1 MKKSLYLISGILIA
15 GMLLFFFSC
24 SKDEIKSENQNQPA
38 QTTLEQQVFKAIKDF
53 KQKVAYYEENSMYKS
68 GETVNADSAMLLL
81 EGTINFSHAFTSDLY
96 NEFLAEDL
104 TLVVPKNENGEV
116 VIDVLVQKYLEMKA
130 DITTVY
136 YNSSFENKGLV
147 VVDLLETARDDDE
160 ITISVAVITGD
171 RSNDPPPPDP
181 QLGGPFEAGDNWW
194 YGENEGKCYDTITTS
209 DAAQELFA
217 AMSQYIYDY
226 NQSHGIATFFPVQT
240 HYFMGGDKKAL
251 RRPNDVMDNH
261 VDFYMYNAY
270 DEYGI
275 SDDTLCVEWPEG
287 NLYYQYL
294 KYLLYNKMKDS
305 LQSNNYW
312 CYQPAQIIDMQGIY
326 SQVDEHYFHYGYF
339 LFGHPWYWDEGEGP
353 EEL

>member
-1 MKKSLYLISGILIA
+1 MK
-15 GMLLFFFSC
+15 
-24 SKDEIKSENQNQPA
+24 D
-38 QTTLEQQVFKAIKDF
+38 
-53 KQKVAYYEENSMYKS
+53 
-68 GETVNADSAMLLL
+68 
-81 EGTINFSHAFTSDLY
+81 
-96 NEFLAEDL
+96 
-104 TLVVPKNENGEV
+104 
-116 VIDVLVQKYLEMKA
+116 
-130 DITTVY
+130 DITTIY
-136 YNSSFENKGLV
+136 YNSNFENKGLV

-275 SDDTLCVEWPEG
+275 SDDTLCVEYPEM
-287 NLYYQYL
+287 NLYYSYL
-294 KYLLYNKMKDS
+294 RYFLYTKMKDS
-305 LQSNNYW
+305 LQAMNYY
-312 CYQPAQIIDMQGIY
+312 CYQPAQIINMQGY
-326 SQVDEHYFHYGYF
+326 YDDNEERYLHEG
-339 LFGHPWYWDEGEGP
+339 LFVFGFPWYSDEGEGP